1 MFIEQITKTKLEKS
15 EDKELHNMRLRFMQL
30 YKKYGEGDLI
40 DGMKR
45 ADFFYRYSLLSKA
58 MSKRGIK
65 GKVNALDVEILKTN
79 TFGLSVANLQKI
91 TGVTDY
97 IVINGDYLK
106 SPKSTKKVQ
115 ILICDKEENRSPE
128 IEKTIKEYIK
138 KNAGD
143 KEVEFIY
150 TEKLPAGDYLPL
162 FDLEL
167 VPKRDSKI
175 KKNIHTEIAK
185 SNKSV
190 EFQKNSNKYIDWS
203 KDYLTQGGVY
213 VETGVYGS
221 QITVYKQGAEIKL
234 FDDVK
239 GEELIAD
246 KLKEEL
252 AKTKGNYVLIAN
264 KVSQIDGDE
273 FTLAFVDCISFNG
286 KNLIGEGYDIRKFYL
301 NKVFEDYEGEKLLII
316 KSDKVVNENELRKQV
331 EKHLGAAKESVLLKA
346 VKSKFPDG
354 ETDEWFEIQKPY
366 PNEHAARLKEPGGFD
381 DDSFRR
387 TKGGTIY
394 GHIKVPKTISIIW
407 AKKKGSAKP
416 SDNPIPQSLRFP
428 VDNWTVAEA
437 KKWLKDNNIDYIKF
451 EAATK
456 KEKSAWTTQYVN
468 QLPDSSF
475 LYIEPG
481 GEKDNEGKTKP
492 RTLRHFPYKN
502 KAGNIDGPH
511 LRNALARIPQSNLS
525 DSVKER
531 ISAKA
536 KKILDGIKKEEKVF
550 EKYIPI
556 IKSEEER
563 IVSGIVYEPGEL
575 DTDGDYSNEEE
586 IRKAAYDFM
595 ERVQTFKVN
604 HQGEEIQVA
613 ILENYIAPQDL
624 TISGQPVK
632 KGTWLITTRVL
643 EDETWDKI
651 KKGEITGY
659 SMAGYAV
666 SPA

>member
-1 MFIEQITKTKLEKS
+1 MFIEQITKTKLENS

-30 YKKYGEGDLI
+30 YNKYRGGDLI

-45 ADFFYRYSLLSKA
+45 ADFFHRYSLLSKE

-65 GKVNALDVEILKTN
+65 SKVNALDVKMVKSN
-79 TFGLSVANLQKI
+79 MFGLSVANLQKI
-91 TGVTDY
+91 TGITDY
-97 IVINGDYLK
+97 IIVNGDYLK
-106 SPKSTKKVQ
+106 SPKSTKRVQ
-115 ILICDKEENRSPE
+115 VIVRDKEKNRSPE

-143 KEVEFIY
+143 KEVEFTY
-150 TEKLPAGDYLPL
+150 TEKLPEGDYLPL

-167 VPKRDSKI
+167 VPKRDNKI
-175 KKNIHTEIAK
+175 KKNIHTRIAK
-185 SNKSV
+185 SNKTV
-190 EFQKNSNKYIDWS
+190 EYKENSEDRYINWS
-203 KDYLTQGGVY
+203 KDYLTHGGVY
-213 VETGVYGS
+213 VETGVYG
-221 QITVYKQGAEIKL
+221 QQVTVYKQGTEIKL

-239 GEELIAD
+239 EEELSAD
-246 KLKEEL
+246 ELKEEL
-252 AKTKGNYVLIAN
+252 AKTEGNYVLIAN
-264 KVSQIDGDE
+264 KVSQVDGDE
-273 FTLAFVDCISFNG
+273 FALAFVDCISFKGN
-286 KNLIGEGYDIRKFYL
+286 NLTGESYDIRKFYL
-301 NKVFEDYEGEKLLII
+301 KRIFENYEGERLLII

-331 EKHLGAAKESVLLKA
+331 DRHLEAAKESVLLKA

-354 ETDEWFEIQKPY
+354 ETDDWFEIQKPY

-394 GHIKVPKTISIIW
+394 GSIKVPKTVGIIW
-407 AKKKGSAKP
+407 GKLKGSAKP

-428 VDNWTVAEA
+428 VDDWTQAEA

-451 EAATK
+451 EAAKEEKANRTK
-456 KEKSAWTTQYVN
+456 KEK
-468 QLPDSSF
+468 
-475 LYIEPG
+475 
-481 GEKDNEGKTKP
+481 
-492 RTLRHFPYKN
+492 
-502 KAGNIDGPH
+502 
-511 LRNALARIPQSNLS
+511 
-525 DSVKER
+525 
-531 ISAKA
+531 
-536 KKILDGIKKEEKVF
+536 KVF

-556 IKSEEER
+556 IKSETEER

-575 DTDGDYSNEEE
+575 DTDGDFSNEEE

-604 HQGEEIQVA
+604 HQGEEVQVA

-632 KGTWLITTRVL
+632 KGTWLMTTRVL
-643 EDETWDKI
+643 EDKIWDKI

-659 SMAGYAV
+659 SMAGYAM